1 MIHLP
6 MLKWVDR
13 TFDFGFPVRTAPL
26 LIERLRGTPAR
37 LDDRVRSLPRERLI
51 RRDGAKW
58 SIQEHA
64 GHFVDV
70 EALFAGR
77 LDEYDAG
84 ATRLRPA
91 DVSGQRTWLADHNRR
106 ELSTILAEF
115 RAARGNLVTRLEA
128 MDEAGFART
137 AIHPRLDRPMR
148 VCDMMLFEAEHDDY
162 HLALITGLM
171 AALARESARSSC
183 RNSE

>member
-1 MIHLP
+1 MVHMPMIR
-6 MLKWVDR
+6 WVDKA
-13 TFDFGFPVRTAPL
+13 FDFGFPVETAPL

-37 LDDRVRSLPRERLI
+37 LDDRVRSLSRDRLLQ
-51 RRDGAKW
+51 RDGSKW

-77 LDEYDAG
+77 LDDYEAG
-84 ATRLRPA
+84 AARLRPA
-91 DVSGQRTWLADHNRR
+91 DVSGQRTNTAEHNRR
-106 ELSTILAEF
+106 DLSTILAEF
-115 RAARGNLVTRLEA
+115 RAARGNLVTRIES

-137 AIHPRLDRPMR
+137 AIHPRLDRAMR

-162 HLALITGLM
+162 HLALITGLI
-171 AALARESARSSC
+171 RRF
-183 RNSE
+183 